1 MIWFGAI
8 NNLGGAF
15 VTANLYSEIATLV
28 SEINQDSNRFERKLT
43 QTENAMQAWK
53 LPLPL

>member
-43 QTENAMQAWK
+43 
-53 LPLPL
+53 